1 MSNEHLSLAERWKQN
16 FEQMNPQVA
25 SSIQDQLNQQT
36 LPPILQ
42 RPSEPSEN
50 QAYARLWTESLRQC
64 EQEDAIDPVIEAV
77 IDVRK
82 SMGMTQ
88 AALARCL
95 DISPRTLGEWEQGKR
110 HPSGAARTLLQW
122 VVESP
127 EKLRAAHRVLKHRAR

>member
-1 MSNEHLSLAERWKQN
+1 MSNDYSSIAERWKQH

-25 SSIQDQLNQQT
+25 SSIQSELNQQT

-42 RPSEPSEN
+42 HPSEPSKN
-50 QAYARLWTESLRQC
+50 QAYARPWTESLRQC
-64 EQEDAIDPVIEAV
+64 EEEQAIDPVIEAV
-77 IDVRK
+77 IEVRK

-127 EKLRAAHRVLKHRAR
+127 EKLRSAQRMLRRRF